1 MEPSELK
8 ATCLVAGR
16 FAVKPVGLAL
26 CILALCI
33 TYIHGKVRA

>member
-16 FAVKPVGLAL
+16 FSVKPIGLAP
-26 CILALCI
+26 CILVLCI
-33 TYIHGKVRA
+33 TYIH